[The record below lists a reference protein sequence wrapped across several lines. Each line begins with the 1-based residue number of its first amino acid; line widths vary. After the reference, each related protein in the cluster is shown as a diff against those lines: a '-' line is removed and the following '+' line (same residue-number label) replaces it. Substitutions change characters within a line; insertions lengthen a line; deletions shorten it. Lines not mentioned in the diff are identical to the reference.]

1 MSIPF
6 YIRKRQIFAY
16 VSLTPALVI
25 LGLFVFF
32 PLIQAFMTSLSS
44 GLGINQRL
52 VGFRIYGS
60 IMTSFEFWN
69 SLRATLFFCG
79 GFVSITTTLGL
90 ALAVLVNN
98 KRVKFRNFFRAC
110 IFLPYMISM
119 VVIAL
124 IWQYMLNE
132 RFGIIN
138 YLLNLLGFKGLPWLK
153 TPSLAL
159 FSLILIQ
166 AWALVGYNMMLILA
180 GLQGIPDSYYEAG
193 EIDGATA
200 WQRLLYITVPLLL
213 PTLFLAILVSTVYGF
228 TQSFVL
234 VQVITHGGPLYST
247 DMLSY
252 LIYRT
257 AFDYFDLPR
266 ANAFALIGLGILMI
280 IGIVQYKLE
289 GRFRT

>member
-6 YIRKRQIFAY
+6 YVRKRQIFAY
-16 VSLTPALVI
+16 LSLAPALAV

-32 PLIQAFMTSLSS
+32 PLIQAFMTSLTS
-44 GLGINQRL
+44 GLGINQRFI
-52 VGFRIYGS
+52 GFRVYRS
-60 IMTSFEFWN
+60 IMSSFEFWN
-69 SLRATLFFCG
+69 SLRATLIFSG
-79 GFVSITTTLGL
+79 GFVIITITL
-90 ALAVLVNN
+90 ALALAILVNN
-98 KRVKFRNFFRAC
+98 KRVKLRSFFRAC
-110 IFLPYMISM
+110 IFLPHMISM

-132 RFGIIN
+132 RYGVVN
-138 YLLNLLGFKGLPWLK
+138 YFLNLLGFKGLAWLK

-159 FSLILIQ
+159 LSLILIQ

-180 GLQGIPDSYYEAG
+180 GLQTIPDSYYEAG

-200 WQRLLYITVPLLL
+200 GQRLLYITVPLLL
-213 PTLFLAILVSTVYGF
+213 PTLFLAILVSMLHGF

-234 VQVITHGGPLYST
+234 VQVITRGGPLYAT

-266 ANAFALIGLGILMI
+266 ANAFALIGLGILMS

>member
-16 VSLTPALVI
+16 LSLTPALVA

-32 PLIQAFMTSLSS
+32 PLIQAFMTSLTS
-44 GLGINQRL
+44 GLGVSQRF
-52 VGFRIYGS
+52 VGFRIYRS
-60 IMTSFEFWN
+60 IMSSFEFWN
-69 SLRATLFFCG
+69 SLRATFIFSG
-79 GFVSITTTLGL
+79 GFVIITITLAL
-90 ALAVLVNN
+90 TLAVLVNN
-98 KRVKFRNFFRAC
+98 KRVRFRNFFRVC
-110 IFLPYMISM
+110 IFLPHMISM

-124 IWQYMLNE
+124 IWQYMLHE
-132 RFGIIN
+132 RYGIVN
-138 YLLNLLGFKGLPWLK
+138 YFLNLLGFKGLAWLR

-166 AWALVGYNMMLILA
+166 TWALIGYNMMLILA
-180 GLQGIPDSYYEAG
+180 GLQAVPDSYYEAA

-200 WQRLLYITVPLLL
+200 GQRLLYITVPLLL
-213 PTLFLAILVSTVYGF
+213 PTLFLAILVSIMNGF

-234 VQVITHGGPLYST
+234 VQVITRGGPLYAT

-266 ANAFALIGLGILMI
+266 ANAFALIGLGILMS